1 MIPLFL
7 FLVCIY
13 TVDNLFYTCPCTL
26 CCMNLYLYYKSH
38 DYSTIRPATAESL
51 RSTTPTTHIST
62 WTGAYGWKLL
72 VPSGTVWPVILY
84 YTETVP

>member
-26 CCMNLYLYYKSH
+26 LY
-38 DYSTIRPATAESL
+38 ESIFVL
-51 RSTTPTTHIST
+51 
-62 WTGAYGWKLL
+62 
-72 VPSGTVWPVILY
+72 
-84 YTETVP
+84 